1 MMRANKVSGSLLLC
15 LVLIAGCKKETR
27 KATVT
32 EDAKGQFD
40 ATPRVYIKSG
50 QILEWDAGEG
60 VQSKFFIFF
69 KGDPPC
75 EGVGTNEGKKNNF
88 VGEKNSPATC
98 KVKSGLPRGSKFEYD
113 ISPAPLEM
121 FDEGPGHC
129 KGCVYDT
136 EE

>member
-1 MMRANKVSGSLLLC
+1 MRANKVSSVLILC
-15 LVLIAGCKKETR
+15 LIVFAGCKKETR
-27 KATVT
+27 KAIVT

-40 ATPRVYIKSG
+40 AAPRVYIKSG
-50 QILEWDAGEG
+50 QILEWDAGDG
-60 VQSKFFIFF
+60 VQSTFFIFF

-75 EGVGTNEGKKNNF
+75 EGVGSNDGKKNNF
-88 VGEKNSPATC
+88 VGDKDSPATC
-98 KVKSGLPRGSKFEYD
+98 KVKSGLRGGARFEYD
-113 ISPAPLEM
+113 ISPVPLET